1 MYAFFMRQQCMA
13 AIHAKML
20 RLNGA
25 SIARV
30 GTGHVVN
37 LISSDVRRFDDA
49 AMAWFWL
56 LFAPLELF
64 IVLLMVSLEIGVVP
78 GLAGLSLLLLLMP
91 MQVSPAPPE
100 MKGPPA
106 TLPQPL
112 VTSQP
117 PGSGTYLIIRSAP
130 QHAPARSCQP

>member
-13 AIHAKML
+13 AIHAKVL

-56 LFAPLELF
+56 LFAPLELL

-91 MQVSPAPPE
+91 MQVSPGLAGMAP
-100 MKGPPA
+100 GPHPCHS
-106 TLPQPL
+106 PL
-112 VTSQP
+112 RHHHP
-117 PGSGTYLIIRSAP
+117 PLLRDLS
-130 QHAPARSCQP
+130 H